1 MSDGLFQFDWDAPLS
16 DEERDTLLEGI
27 VKAVQKWRLEIPAA
41 LFLEASAPLGRIAG
55 QGLVAF
61 SPFVAPAL
69 PGGLGD
75 VQRLHKFLDRPE
87 NLRRLIDLLMDTET
101 NTKPEME
108 TNAARE

>member
-1 MSDGLFQFDWDAPLS
+1 MSKGLFQFDWDEPLA

-27 VKAVQKWRLEIPAA
+27 VKAVHKWRLEVPIA

-61 SPFVAPAL
+61 SPFVAPSL

-75 VQRLHKFLDRPE
+75 VQRLHKLLDRPK
-87 NLRRLIDLLMDTET
+87 TCG
-101 NTKPEME
+101 
-108 TNAARE
+108 A